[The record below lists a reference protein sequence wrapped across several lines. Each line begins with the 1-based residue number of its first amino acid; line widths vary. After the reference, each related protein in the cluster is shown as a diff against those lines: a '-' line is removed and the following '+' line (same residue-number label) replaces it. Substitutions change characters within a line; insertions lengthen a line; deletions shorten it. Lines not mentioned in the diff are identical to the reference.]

1 MNPQPQ
7 AMFFDLDGT
16 ILDLRTGMEEMWRA
30 ACEEHR
36 DGSFEPA
43 RMHEA
48 IRARRTWFWD
58 DAERAR
64 TGRMDLDAA
73 SREIVRHAFGD
84 LGIEAVDL
92 AHGIA
97 DDYRAR
103 RATSIEPYPG
113 AVETLR
119 AFRERGIRMALLTNG
134 EAANQRRNIERHGLA
149 AHFDCIVIEGEFGVG
164 KPDERVFQHALAVTS
179 STPEATWMIGDSLE
193 SDIAPAV
200 SMGLHGVWVDP
211 DGLGVPADAAVQPHR
226 VVRAISE
233 LM

>member
-1 MNPQPQ
+1 M
-7 AMFFDLDGT
+7 GT
-16 ILDLRTGMEEMWRA
+16 DAHTDAREELREHIETAEQERA
-30 ACEEHR
+30 AY
-36 DGSFEPA
+36 
-43 RMHEA
+43 
-48 IRARRTWFWD
+48 IT
-58 DAERAR
+58 
-64 TGRMDLDAA
+64 
-73 SREIVRHAFGD
+73 
-84 LGIEAVDL
+84 AVN
-92 AHGIA
+92 
-97 DDYRAR
+97 
-103 RATSIEPYPG
+103 
-113 AVETLR
+113 LR
-119 AFRERGIRMALLTNG
+119 AAQLHGQIEGLKAALALLTNG